1 MKQLLS
7 IEWIKVKKL
16 RAFTWIILLYMI
28 LLPLWMWVMNLWF
41 GNINRQIEI
50 MPDTKTLWS
59 FPTVWRFVTYSGSYF
74 NLFLSVIIVVLT
86 TNEFTNRTM
95 RQHVIDGLTKQQVI
109 FSKFLVILGL
119 SLFVTFYVF
128 LVGLV
133 FGLTQSANVDLYS
146 NIHYVGL
153 FFVQSL
159 CYFSFAFLLSILIK
173 RSALSLIIFYG
184 AIILELIISF
194 FIPQIV
200 YAFFPFKN
208 FAKLTPIPFLE
219 QLIVGMEQDAGEK
232 FIQFETWQVVSISL
246 FFMLLFYS
254 ISYWKL
260 KSRDM

>member
-1 MKQLLS
+1 MRQLIS
-7 IEWIKVKKL
+7 IEWIKLKKL
-16 RAFTWIILLYMI
+16 SAFTWIILLYMI

-41 GNINRQIEI
+41 GSINQQIAI

-74 NLFLSVIIVVLT
+74 NLFLSVLIVVLT
-86 TNEFTNRTM
+86 TNEFSSRTM
-95 RQHVIDGLTKQQVI
+95 RQHVIDGLTKRQVI
-109 FSKFLVILGL
+109 LSKFLVILGI
-119 SLFVTFYVF
+119 SIFVTFYAF
-128 LVGLV
+128 LIGLI
-133 FGLTQSANVDLYS
+133 FGLTQSAKIDLYS

-184 AIILELIISF
+184 VIILEFIVSF

-219 QLIVGMEQDAGEK
+219 QLVVGMEADMGEK
-232 FIQFETWQVVSISL
+232 IIQFDTWQVVSISL
-246 FFMLLFYS
+246 FFMMLFYS
-254 ISYWKL
+254 ISYWRL
-260 KSRDM
+260 KKGDL